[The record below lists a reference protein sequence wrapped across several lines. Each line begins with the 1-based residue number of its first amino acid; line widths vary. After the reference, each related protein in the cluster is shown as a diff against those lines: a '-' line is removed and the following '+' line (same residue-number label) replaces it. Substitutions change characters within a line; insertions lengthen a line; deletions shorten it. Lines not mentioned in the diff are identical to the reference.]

1 MKTYSASIQK
11 NVLLFILIGCSH
23 ICGIAQ
29 SNMISIS
36 INGIEYDDPAF
47 SKLKEN
53 LQNNKNVTSV
63 KPGYDQGI
71 AKLTL
76 NYTRLAQDLW
86 EELPQTSKQLFK
98 LTSIDDNHIL
108 LESKKMVKSTATP
121 NASPATSTAATDND
135 CKNCYF
141 NLCQYDGTKSF
152 QGKIF
157 KAINYDEGTYYY
169 NCDNGVLVKKIV
181 YKNGY
186 GQTTSITND
195 TIFMSNAPIG
205 TTWGVKG
212 KEGEEYMFLGV
223 KTRDFSRYALV
234 AKGVSQTV
242 NGKIYNNV
250 IIVNYRF
257 DNKDIF
263 SENSGSVNYYY
274 AKGVGLIK
282 TENLDSKS
290 DPLSALN
297 KNNSGGSGEKSGTG
311 GNDAGTQAT
320 TEKSAPANL
329 SISSSKVPI
338 DPASLVGT
346 WRYQNGQTTTY
357 WKLNADGTYDY
368 YNGSMTEANRY
379 KVKCN
384 WELDGGLIMVTFCE
398 GDKYKNRYD
407 IEKKN
412 DPATGKPT
420 MVINGYAYFSMDNKK
435 PW

>member
-1 MKTYSASIQK
+1 MKTYSIAIQK
-11 NVLLFILIGCSH
+11 SVLFFILIGSSH
-23 ICGIAQ
+23 ICSIAQ
-29 SNMISIS
+29 ANMITIS

-53 LQNNKNVTSV
+53 LQKNKNVSSL

-71 AKLTL
+71 ATLSL

-86 EELPQTSKQLFK
+86 EELPQTSKQSFK
-98 LTSIDDNHIL
+98 LASINDNHIL
-108 LESKKMVKSTATP
+108 LESKNALKTNATP
-121 NASPATSTAATDND
+121 NASSATNTAATDND

-186 GQTTSITND
+186 GQTTNITND

-212 KEGEEYMFLGV
+212 KEGEEDMFLGV
-223 KTRDFSRYALV
+223 KTRDFARYALV

-242 NGKIYNNV
+242 NGKVYNNV
-250 IIVNYRF
+250 IVVNYRF
-257 DNKDIF
+257 DNKGLF
-263 SENSGSVNYYY
+263 GENSGSVNYYY

-282 TENLDSKS
+282 TENLDDKS
-290 DPLSALN
+290 DPISKL
-297 KNNSGGSGEKSGTG
+297 KNTTEGGEKSGTH
-311 GNDAGTQAT
+311 GNDAAAQTSNENNAT
-320 TEKSAPANL
+320 TNL

-346 WRYQNGQTTTY
+346 WRYQNGNTTTY

-368 YNGSMTEANRY
+368 YSGAMTEANRY

-420 MVINGYAYFSMDNKK
+420 LVINGYAYFSMDNKK

>member
-1 MKTYSASIQK
+1 MKKHLTAIQK
-11 NVLLFILIGCSH
+11 KLLFFIFLGCTQ
-23 ICGIAQ
+23 ICSIAQ
-29 SNMISIS
+29 SNMISIA
-36 INGIEYDDPAF
+36 INGIEYDDPSF

-53 LQNNKNVTSV
+53 LQKNKNVTSL
-63 KPGYDQGI
+63 KPGYEQGV
-71 AKLTL
+71 AKLTM

-86 EELPQTSKQLFK
+86 EELPQTSKQFFK

-108 LESKKMVKSTATP
+108 LESKNAVKTTIAP
-121 NASPATSTAATDND
+121 NASSPTSTEVTDND

-141 NLCQYDGTKSF
+141 NLCKYDGTKSF
-152 QGKIF
+152 QGKIY

-169 NCDNGVLVKKIV
+169 NCDNGVLVKKII

-205 TTWGVKG
+205 TTWGVIG

-223 KTRDFSRYALV
+223 KTRNFARYALV
-234 AKGVSQTV
+234 AKGSQTV
-242 NGKIYNNV
+242 NGNVYSNV
-250 IIVNYRF
+250 IVVNYRF
-257 DNKDIF
+257 DNKDFIG
-263 SENSGSVNYYY
+263 ENSGSTNYYY

-297 KNNSGGSGEKSGTG
+297 KNNQ
-311 GNDAGTQAT
+311 AGAN
-320 TEKSAPANL
+320 EKSAAEGNNANVKTIL
-329 SISSSKVPI
+329 SVSSSKVPI

-346 WRYQNGQTTTY
+346 WKYQDAKTTTF
-357 WKLNADGTYDY
+357 WKLNGDGTYDY
-368 YNGSMTEANRY
+368 YTGSMTEANRN

-384 WELDGGLIMVTFCE
+384 WELDGGLIMVTFCA

-407 IEKKN
+407 IEKRN
-412 DPATGKPT
+412 DSRYG
-420 MVINGYAYFSMDNKK
+420 
-435 PW
+435 